1 VAVCACSSE
10 HSHGWEPQN
19 KNGGIKM
26 KPEPQE
32 TKKDFGEDGETF
44 KQLSAKTKFTR
55 PTNQ

>member
-1 VAVCACSSE
+1 
-10 HSHGWEPQN
+10 
-19 KNGGIKM
+19 M